1 MTIREMR
8 TLGTAGDTKLVWDSE
23 QNDEV
28 ENARRTFDNLKAK
41 GFAAFAV
48 GAEGKK
54 AEQVRKFDP
63 NAEKLIM
70 VPQIQGG

>member
-1 MTIREMR
+1 MTIHEMR
-8 TLGTAGDTKLVWDSE
+8 TLGTSGDTKLVWDSE
-23 QNDEV
+23 QEDEV

-48 GAEGKK
+48 GAKGAK
-54 AEQVRKFDP
+54 AEQVRAFDP

-70 VPQIQGG
+70 VPAVAGG